1 MRKLLIL
8 LLSVLLA
15 ACSLPH
21 FITDVEPL
29 YSTNTPEPATDTPV
43 FVTDTPEAGAGYTEC
58 GWSWA
63 TQSLPDL
70 SAKVQSALDTAGLEG
85 ITVSAEAFGEN
96 CFTRSGK
103 VDHFATMETDFR
115 FNVDVPDLADEIALG
130 DRLERILVVLDAF
143 PTDATPGPQPG
154 YIGVHY
160 IHEAEDLNLWFN
172 VTASNA
178 ARAQGL
184 HGADLL
190 RELLNK

>member
-29 YSTNTPEPATDTPV
+29 YSTGTPVLVTDTPV
-43 FVTDTPEAGAGYTEC
+43 FVTDTPEASAGYTEC

-85 ITVSAEAFGEN
+85 VTVSAEAFGEN
-96 CFTRSGK
+96 CFTMSGK

-115 FNVDVPDLADEIALG
+115 FNVDVPDLADEATLG
-130 DRLERILVVLDAF
+130 DLLERILVVLEAF

-154 YIGVHY
+154 YIGVHF
-160 IHEAEDLNLWFN
+160 IHETEDLNLWFN
-172 VTASNA
+172 MTASDA
-178 ARAQGL
+178 ARAQGF